1 MSEILLLTL
10 PVIGAVVEVATAM
23 PSYGYDDDD
32 GFVVDEEDDEEDA
45 DEDGDDDDDRE
56 DGRAGGGS
64 GSSSSGSGSGSCAER
79 GVESGDGYSKGRA
92 GEARSGTA
100 IDAFYGEATDEV
112 RDALRFNGAPRS
124 VRSVHS

>member
-1 MSEILLLTL
+1 MLHADSGCRQRTYEYVVPLSWLRGTESYWA
-10 PVIGAVVEVATAM
+10 GAHH
-23 PSYGYDDDD
+23 Y
-32 GFVVDEEDDEEDA
+32 
-45 DEDGDDDDDRE
+45 DGDDDDDRE

-112 RDALRFNGAPRS
+112 RDALWFKVALRGQF
-124 VRSVHS
+124 VCT